1 MESFKSVASTSP
13 RRTRTCWESEPENE
27 LNEDKDKLKQE
38 LNKDGGV
45 SDAHSFHQDGCQ
57 ADVGLFLT
65 CPFLHVSMFCLII
78 LFILACSSKPAT
90 VSTSLFIELYLSI
103 LATWITYL
111 FGPTRLPLVWRQ
123 VCLAVQRTAPHW
135 V

>member
-45 SDAHSFHQDGCQ
+45 SDAHSFHQDGCR
-57 ADVGLFLT
+57 ADVLRSVSHLSFLT
-65 CPFLHVSMFCLII
+65 CLYVLFDHSLHPRLFLKASDCIHF
-78 LFILACSSKPAT
+78 T
-90 VSTSLFIELYLSI
+90 LY
-103 LATWITYL
+103 
-111 FGPTRLPLVWRQ
+111 
-123 VCLAVQRTAPHW
+123 
-135 V
+135 